1 MRQKCYTYFMKQGEK
16 TKRHILEQSD
26 KLFYEHGYAHSSF
39 TDIMNATGLSKGNI
53 TYHFKNK
60 RAILEGIVAQ
70 RMSEIEA
77 SFKTWEEKAN
87 TPTERLA
94 LFCEMIVEQQG
105 AIESFG
111 CPMGTLTAEFS
122 KNEPELYTLTL
133 PMFNAYRAWLGEQ
146 FRELGFKSYDEEAM
160 SLLGRVQGVAMVTHA
175 FKDSDFFRREM
186 ERVKEEI
193 KQKG

>member
-1 MRQKCYTYFMKQGEK
+1 MKQGEK

-77 SFKTWEEKAN
+77 SFKAWEEKAN

-94 LFCEMIVEQQG
+94 LFCDMIVEQQG

-122 KNEPELYTLTL
+122 KNEPELYALTL

-146 FRELGFKSYDEEAM
+146 FKELGFKAYDEEAM
-160 SLLGRVQGVAMVTHA
+160 SLLGRVQGIAMVTHA